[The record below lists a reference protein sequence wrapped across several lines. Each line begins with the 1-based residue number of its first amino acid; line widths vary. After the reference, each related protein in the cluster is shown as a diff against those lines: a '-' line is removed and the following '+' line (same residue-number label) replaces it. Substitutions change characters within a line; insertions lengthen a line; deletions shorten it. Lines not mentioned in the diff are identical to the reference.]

1 MWQQHAP
8 CGLLEHTAAIFIL
21 ATIYS
26 SSGAVLYCVNTY
38 FEVMVVNVVVIVVL
52 VVREVESRVS

>member
-26 SSGAVLYCVNTY
+26 SGAVLYYVNTY

-52 VVREVESRVS
+52 AVREVESRGS